1 MNSNRFLFRYHL
13 IYLPVMLLIIFV
25 EILFLL
31 FILSILFDFSYF
43 VFRDRSSNNPT
54 ILLQHAGID
63 IFAVAYTY
71 KNMDKLIN
79 NVDV

>member
-1 MNSNRFLFRYHL
+1 
-13 IYLPVMLLIIFV
+13 MLLIIFV
-25 EILFLL
+25 EILFL
-31 FILSILFDFSYF
+31 LSILFDFSYF